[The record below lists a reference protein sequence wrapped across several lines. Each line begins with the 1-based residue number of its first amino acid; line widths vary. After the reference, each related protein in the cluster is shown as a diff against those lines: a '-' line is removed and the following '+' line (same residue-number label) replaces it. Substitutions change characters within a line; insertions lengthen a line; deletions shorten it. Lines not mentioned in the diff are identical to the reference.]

1 MPETLDDLY
10 QTGSRQEGQ
19 ICELR
24 APPHYKSVHGF
35 ISVLFTPER
44 LFFQQSLSGIPK
56 RETCNIRTKTVV
68 QFSVGKDDR
77 GRFFAKDLFIKV
89 RALHPLTRI
98 VKFMNNFICFRSLC
112 VHSNLK

>member
-24 APPHYKSVHGF
+24 APPHHKFVHGF
-35 ISVLFTPER
+35 ISVPCTPEQ
-44 LFFQQSLSGIPK
+44 LFFHQSSSGIPK
-56 RETCNIRTKTVV
+56 RETCNIRMDTIV
-68 QFSVGKDDR
+68 QFSVGKDDQ

-89 RALHPLTRI
+89 RTMLPLTRI
-98 VKFMNNFICFRSLC
+98 VQFMNGSICFSFAMY
-112 VHSNLK
+112 KF